1 MLKAFSLLEKLA
13 DGEAHSGESIAADLG
28 VTRAAVWN
36 QVKRLQA
43 EGVSVHAVSG
53 KGYRVPGGYEFLD
66 AAAIETGLGEAGR
79 RNLRSLHIDRV
90 TDSTNQRL
98 LELLDDSD
106 IHGVAWLAEYQ
117 SAGRGRRGGTW
128 LAPPGS
134 GLCLSVGWRFE
145 SPPATMSALSLVV
158 GIAVVR
164 ALERLG
170 ARDVK
175 LKWPNDIY
183 HADRKLAGILIEMRS
198 EFGGPCTVAIGIG
211 INTALSGDA
220 YARINE
226 LATDVAA
233 ACGESPSR
241 NRTASLVIEE
251 LFAVLEDFGRL
262 GFVPYRDEWQ
272 RRDLLADRRI
282 RLETPDRTVSG
293 HARGVGQDGTLLI
306 ESDSGVESYLAG
318 HIIIEPET

>member
-1 MLKAFSLLEKLA
+1 MLKAFALLERLA
-13 DGEAHSGESIAADLG
+13 DGDTHSGESVAADLG

-43 EGVSVHAVSG
+43 EGVAVHAVPG
-53 KGYRVPGGYEFLD
+53 KGYRVPGGYEFLNKP
-66 AAAIETGLGEAGR
+66 AIELDLGASGR
-79 RNLRSLHIDRV
+79 RLLTELVIDRA

-98 LELLDDSD
+98 LDRLDERS
-106 IHGVAWLAEYQ
+106 IHGLVWLAEYQ

-134 GLCLSVGWRFE
+134 GLCLSLGWRFD
-145 SPPATMSALSLVV
+145 SPPTTMSALSLVV

-170 ARDVK
+170 ARDVA
-175 LKWPNDIY
+175 LKWPNDVY

-211 INTALSGDA
+211 INTALSKDA

-226 LATDVAA
+226 LATDVAS
-233 ACGESPSR
+233 ACGGVPSR
-241 NRTASLVIEE
+241 NRVAACVIDDV
-251 LFAVLEDFGRL
+251 FAMLEAFGHS
-262 GFVPYRDEWQ
+262 GFAPFHAEWQ
-272 RRDLLADRRI
+272 RRDLLDGRAL
-282 RLETPDRTVSG
+282 RLETPDRVVAG
-293 HARGVGQDGTLLI
+293 IGRGVAPDGSLLI
-306 ESDSGVESYLAG
+306 ESDGRTRPYLSG
-318 HIIIEPET
+318 HIVMEALA